1 MLSAYRAQP
10 LIGAYPAHPSLTFP
24 ATPSSSGS
32 TATPDV
38 TYGRMGHG
46 MRAETRTSRA
56 FVGPGP
62 ASRSDRACPTRHALG
77 VAGHSR
83 QRGSATVPYPG
94 GMRMR
99 PTLSWTPAQDLPPG
113 TTDLAPVTDALSSG
127 GVLVLSGA
135 GISTESGIPDY
146 RGEGGS
152 LSRHTPMTYQ
162 DFTASAQARRRY
174 WARSHLGWRTF
185 GRARPNAG
193 HRAVA
198 AFGRHGRLSGVIT
211 QNVDSLH
218 QAAGSEGVVDLHGSL
233 DRVVC
238 LSCGTFSPRRELAQR
253 LEAANAGFRPV
264 ASTIN
269 PDGDADLTDEQVG
282 DFRVVPCTVCGGILK
297 PDVVFFGE
305 SVPLPRVEHCR
316 ELVREAA
323 SLLVL
328 GSSLTVMSGLRFVR
342 LAAQS
347 GKPVLI
353 VNQDA
358 TRGDS
363 LAVTRIALPLGTAL
377 TTVAARLGIP
387 VDEESAGPV

>member
-1 MLSAYRAQP
+1 
-10 LIGAYPAHPSLTFP
+10 
-24 ATPSSSGS
+24 
-32 TATPDV
+32 
-38 TYGRMGHG
+38 
-46 MRAETRTSRA
+46 
-56 FVGPGP
+56 
-62 ASRSDRACPTRHALG
+62 
-77 VAGHSR
+77 
-83 QRGSATVPYPG
+83 
-94 GMRMR
+94 MRMR
-99 PTLSWTPAQDLPPG
+99 PTLSWTPTEELPPSS
-113 TTDLAPVTDALSSG
+113 TDLEPVADALRAG

-162 DFTASAQARRRY
+162 DFTATAQARRRY

-198 AFGRHGRLSGVIT
+198 AFGRHGLLSGVIT
-211 QNVDSLH
+211 QNVDGLH
-218 QAAGSEGVVDLHGSL
+218 QAGGSADVVELHGSL

-238 LSCGTFSPRRELAQR
+238 LSCGAPSRRRELAER
-253 LEAANAGFRPV
+253 LAEANPGFSPTAAG
-264 ASTIN
+264 IN

-282 DFRVVPCTVCGGILK
+282 DFRVVPCARCGGILK

-305 SVPLPRVEHCR
+305 TVPPQRVEHCR

-323 SLLVL
+323 ALLVL

-342 LAAQS
+342 QAAQA

-353 VNQDA
+353 VNRDP
-358 TRGDS
+358 TRGDRHA
-363 LAVTRIALPLGTAL
+363 LTRVALPLGTAL
-377 TTVAARLGIP
+377 TTVAGRLGVP
-387 VDEESAGPV
+387 VGGETPV

>member
-1 MLSAYRAQP
+1 
-10 LIGAYPAHPSLTFP
+10 
-24 ATPSSSGS
+24 
-32 TATPDV
+32 
-38 TYGRMGHG
+38 
-46 MRAETRTSRA
+46 
-56 FVGPGP
+56 
-62 ASRSDRACPTRHALG
+62 
-77 VAGHSR
+77 
-83 QRGSATVPYPG
+83 
-94 GMRMR
+94 MRMR
-99 PTLSWTPAQDLPPG
+99 PTLSWTPSADLPPG
-113 TTDLAPVTDALSSG
+113 TTDLGPVADAIGTG

-198 AFGRHGRLSGVIT
+198 AFGRSGLLSGLIT
-211 QNVDSLH
+211 QNVDGLH
-218 QAAGSEGVVDLHGSL
+218 QAAGSRSVVELHGSL
-233 DRVVC
+233 DRVRC
-238 LSCGTFSPRRELAQR
+238 LSCGAVSPRRELARR
-253 LEAANAGFRPV
+253 LGAANPGFQPV
-264 ASTIN
+264 SATIN

-282 DFRVVPCTVCGGILK
+282 DFRVLPCTVCGGILK

-305 SVPLPRVEHCR
+305 AVPPQRVEHCR
-316 ELVREAA
+316 ELVREAT

-342 LAAQS
+342 QAARD

-353 VNQDA
+353 VNRDP
-358 TRGDS
+358 TRGDVH
-363 LAVTRIALPLGTAL
+363 AGTRVALPLGSAL
-377 TTVAARLGIP
+377 TTVADRLGIP
-387 VDEESAGPV
+387 VDGRPAT

>member
-1 MLSAYRAQP
+1 
-10 LIGAYPAHPSLTFP
+10 
-24 ATPSSSGS
+24 
-32 TATPDV
+32 
-38 TYGRMGHG
+38 
-46 MRAETRTSRA
+46 
-56 FVGPGP
+56 
-62 ASRSDRACPTRHALG
+62 
-77 VAGHSR
+77 
-83 QRGSATVPYPG
+83 
-94 GMRMR
+94 MRMR
-99 PTLSWTPAQDLPPG
+99 PTLSWAPTEDLPPA
-113 TTDLAPVTDALSSG
+113 TTDLEPVTDALGAG

-198 AFGRHGRLSGVIT
+198 AFGRQGLLSGLIT
-211 QNVDSLH
+211 QNVDGLH
-218 QAAGSEGVVDLHGSL
+218 QSAGNQDAVELHGSL

-238 LSCGTFSPRRELAQR
+238 LSCGTISSRRDLARR
-253 LEAANAGFRPV
+253 LEEANPGFGPV
-264 ASTIN
+264 AAAIN

-282 DFRVVPCTVCGGILK
+282 DFRVVPCTVCDGVLK

-305 SVPLPRVEHCR
+305 AVPPRRVEHCR
-316 ELVREAA
+316 ELVREAS

-342 LAAQS
+342 QADQA

-353 VNQDA
+353 VNRDP
-358 TRGDS
+358 TRGDRH
-363 LAVTRIALPLGTAL
+363 AVTRVALPLGDAL
-377 TTVAARLGIP
+377 TAVAGRMGVP
-387 VDEESAGPV
+387 VPDGTAANSEPAIEGDPCPGRAAPPSSSPG